1 MSLKNA
7 NIIYS
12 QWLGYLSNEFSD
24 TKTVEILSGLKTKY
38 NWIYAHTSGHAD
50 LEALKTF
57 SSSLKPKKLIPIHT
71 KNKNEF
77 EKHFNNVLILEDGE
91 PYIVDTGL
99 SSEDVTELNTA
110 FETHK
115 GEKWNF

>member
-1 MSLKNA
+1 MNGGKVVWIFRG
-7 NIIYS
+7 II
-12 QWLGYLSNEFSD
+12 
-24 TKTVEILSGLKTKY
+24 
-38 NWIYAHTSGHAD
+38 
-50 LEALKTF
+50 
-57 SSSLKPKKLIPIHT
+57 
-71 KNKNEF
+71 
-77 EKHFNNVLILEDGE
+77 VLILEDGE